1 MSFLSEAAYYLNPF
15 GYLENGISYSQYEA
29 LQNNAGYQPNLFS
42 SSQQAQAQQ
51 VYNNLGGQAPGG
63 YGGLN
68 EAISPLPSVGDVVFG
83 NGTAGSN
90 PLTLSYTVP
99 TLFDAL
105 KAIPPIIWILLIG
118 LVILWMVM

>member
-42 SSQQAQAQQ
+42 SNQQAQAQQ
-51 VYNNLGGQAPGG
+51 TYNNLGGQAPGG

-83 NGTAGSN
+83 NGTPGSN
-90 PLTLSYTVP
+90 PLSLSYTVP
-99 TLFDAL
+99 TVFDAL
-105 KAIPPIIWILLIG
+105 KAIPPIIWILLVG

>member
-42 SSQQAQAQQ
+42 SSQQVQAQQ
-51 VYNNLGGQAPGG
+51 TYNNLGGQAPGG

-90 PLTLSYTVP
+90 PLTTSFTVP
-99 TLFDAL
+99 TLFDAF
-105 KAIPPIIWILLIG
+105 KAIPAIIWVLLIG